1 MGGVSVCLHLSF
13 NAHNLPLSSNCIVMA
28 TKKIVKPRG
37 QEPDEWDTKVA
48 SELMNLEVGGGGE
61 GEERKRMRVGVGE
74 ICSIARK

>member
-48 SELMNLEVGGGGE
+48 SELMNLEVGGGGRRRRTKENE
-61 GEERKRMRVGVGE
+61 GWGW
-74 ICSIARK
+74 